1 MENIIKTTLTEEQT
15 RELIYDFY
23 ESVKNKKGSESLRTL
38 LTTFV
43 NKITISNS
51 NICIQFKINFCGLN
65 GAGEG
70 TWTPTV
76 TRQIL
81 SLVRLPIPPLP
92 RYI

>member
-43 NKITISNS
+43 NNITVSNT
-51 NICIQFKINFCGLN
+51 NITIQFKINFCDN
-65 GAGEG
+65 VGAGEG
-70 TWTPTV
+70 T
-76 TRQIL
+76 
-81 SLVRLPIPPLP
+81 
-92 RYI
+92 